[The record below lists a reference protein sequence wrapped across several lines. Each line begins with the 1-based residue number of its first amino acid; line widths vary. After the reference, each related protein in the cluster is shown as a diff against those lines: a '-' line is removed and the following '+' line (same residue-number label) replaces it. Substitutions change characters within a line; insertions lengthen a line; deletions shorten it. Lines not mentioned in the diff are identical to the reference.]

1 MFEHAWLHTAP
12 HIDRLSCLSTR
23 ALSDFC
29 LQEISNNSLDSSG
42 ASSADVATIN
52 AAARSD
58 IKGCSNRQ
66 RIQTATKAA
75 KTAKQGP
82 LSSTMTKTA
91 GADKGHNQRQKAA
104 STDKGHKEHNNN
116 ARLLQDIFL
125 NDRRKS
131 RTPAWLP
138 RNRPSQTRWE
148 TPRKHELHDAA
159 RQELREALAQL
170 RSYNACV
177 LAAFEAT
184 QLQHLTNRHGRSLGL
199 EDWPLRL
206 ETHGE

>member
-104 STDKGHKEHNNN
+104 STDKGHKEHNSMAASQPTKPNSVGN
-116 ARLLQDIFL
+116 TTQTRAP
-125 NDRRKS
+125 RRS
-131 RTPAWLP
+131 TARTPRSACTTEVLQ
-138 RNRPSQTRWE
+138 R
-148 TPRKHELHDAA
+148 
-159 RQELREALAQL
+159 L
-170 RSYNACV
+170 RS
-177 LAAFEAT
+177 
-184 QLQHLTNRHGRSLGL
+184 GRVRADTAPASHQST
-199 EDWPLRL
+199 WPLA
-206 ETHGE
+206 GA

>member
-131 RTPAWLP
+131 RTPAWLR

-148 TPRKHELHDAA
+148 TPLKHELHDAA

-177 LAAFEAT
+177 LAATEPT
-184 QLQHLTNRHGRSLGL
+184 QLQHLTNRHGRLLGL
-199 EDWPLRL
+199 EA
-206 ETHGE
+206 

>member
-104 STDKGHKEHNNN
+104 STDKGHKESS
-116 ARLLQDIFL
+116 ATRRDLPQRAAKDQ
-125 NDRRKS
+125 NDSMAASQPTKPNS
-131 RTPAWLP
+131 VGNTT
-138 RNRPSQTRWE
+138 QTRA
-148 TPRKHELHDAA
+148 PRRSTA
-159 RQELREALAQL
+159 RTSRIACTTEVLQRL
-170 RSYNACV
+170 RS
-177 LAAFEAT
+177 
-184 QLQHLTNRHGRSLGL
+184 GRVRADTAPASHQST
-199 EDWPLRL
+199 WPLA
-206 ETHGE
+206 GA